1 MQQMIIIVGETKNKE
16 SFLLLMIHS
25 LEYKMMKKNKKLN
38 LKRLSRFSDPFI
50 HKILLVILF
59 TVCHTI
65 VTMLSLG
72 IRHWIN

>member
-1 MQQMIIIVGETKNKE
+1 MKNPFTVNDPLFGIQNDEEK
-16 SFLLLMIHS
+16 
-25 LEYKMMKKNKKLN
+25 KKLN

-50 HKILLVILF
+50 HKILLVILL